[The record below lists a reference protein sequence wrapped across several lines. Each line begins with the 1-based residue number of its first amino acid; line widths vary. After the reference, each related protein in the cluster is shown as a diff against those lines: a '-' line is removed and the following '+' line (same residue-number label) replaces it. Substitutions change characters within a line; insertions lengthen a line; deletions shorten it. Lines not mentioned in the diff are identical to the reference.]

1 MGTRTVKPLWFKY
14 MGMMRCAVLA
24 SGRGSDFQAVIDA
37 VGAGTCPVELVRLIT
52 DNPAAPAIHRA
63 EQARIPVTV
72 LDRAAFSE
80 REAYEAALREA
91 MSASSAD
98 LFVLAGYMRLLSR
111 ETVLAFRGRM
121 INIHP
126 ALLPSFPGL
135 GAPEQAVA
143 HGVRVAGCT
152 VHFVTEEMDAGP
164 IIIQACV
171 PVLDDDTGES
181 LAARILIEEHRILPE
196 AIRLYAEG
204 RLCCEGRRVRH
215 LPRSTD

>member
-1 MGTRTVKPLWFKY
+1 

-37 VGAGTCPVELVRLIT
+37 VAEGACPVELVRLIT
-52 DNPAAPAIHRA
+52 DNPSAQAIGRA
-63 EQARIPVTV
+63 DRAGIPVTI
-72 LDRAAFSE
+72 LDRAAFTE

-91 MSASSAD
+91 MTASSAD

-111 ETVLAFRGRM
+111 ETVMAFRGRM

-126 ALLPSFPGL
+126 SLLPSFPGL
-135 GAPEQAVA
+135 RAPEQAVG

-152 VHFVTEEMDAGP
+152 VHFVTEEMDSGP

-171 PVLDDDTGES
+171 PVLDDDDGES
-181 LAARILIEEHRILPE
+181 LAARILVEEHRILPE

-204 RLCCEGRRVRH
+204 RLRCEGRRVRH
-215 LPRSTD
+215 LPASTG